1 MSAPVTHDP
10 LVVNT
15 QDGSCWRRRAV
26 TREGRGLY
34 ALADVQGDV
43 PELMLSTL
51 AELAEHG
58 LSSMSMYALPVPAGP
73 VLRSELD
80 QARDDVA
87 GACLARWEEEQENAR
102 LRLALASAQRGRREL
117 RARVADLEQVIADAP
132 ASYVLME
139 RARAAAADAM
149 TQRIAPTQALR
160 EDDEFHL
167 HHDYRTPHDLPEPG
181 GQR

>member
-1 MSAPVTHDP
+1 MSAPTTHDP

-34 ALADVQGDV
+34 ALAAVQGDV
-43 PELMLSTL
+43 PELVLSTL
-51 AELAEHG
+51 VELAEHG
-58 LSSMSMYALPVPAGP
+58 LSSMSMYALPVPAGA

-117 RARVADLEQVIADAP
+117 RARVAELERVIADAP
-132 ASYVLME
+132 AAYALMDRV
-139 RARAAAADAM
+139 RAVADGITRQM
-149 TQRIAPTQALR
+149 VPVQALR
-160 EDDEFHL
+160 EDDPNGLRHT
-167 HHDYRTPHDLPEPG
+167 YRVGRDLPPLD